1 MCPGLEN
8 ILLAVVSE
16 AHEDQRCMISFISGI
31 FIILMLILET
41 DNRMGE

>member
-16 AHEDQRCMISFISGI
+16 VHEDQRCMISFISGI
-31 FIILMLILET
+31 FYHFNVDLR
-41 DNRMGE
+41 D